1 MTTYDP
7 SKYKHKPSPK
17 HTLEEVLKSLQDLIR
32 NDLLD
37 AKSAAAEP
45 ESAPVADD
53 AAGGSDRVSPTLER
67 SPAEPVAPVR
77 EDFAPTTP
85 QSGPVNL
92 NAVMRSLKDLIH
104 NELDTGEEPA
114 LATDAEP
121 ETIEAPPPPL
131 DAQHAPADADE
142 PAPEEYTPEAF
153 APLDDELTLDETA
166 AAITTP
172 PPASALPELPGDIE
186 QELIVEPEPEPAPAA
201 PVIIESVSPGK
212 TTRGTQ
218 QELPFDVPPAPAVE
232 ARLPPREPAPVSAPP
247 SSPEPAVAAE
257 TVTPEIDNLAP
268 ATASSAEP
276 EAALPT
282 IEVEENFDAAAYF
295 EIAPESATT
304 ITPEIQDAAVDTE
317 KMTLT
322 PEPVPPVAPPLET
335 KTALELATEPS
346 VENTLTMPMVDFD
359 TVDFQSSRD
368 EPPAPP
374 PAGDTPSP
382 ESVPPALIAEA
393 SAPEAI
399 PATETSAQALPA
411 AGTRSGSDTGPVELK
426 PQDATTPATD
436 VATKPEAA
444 TEPASPS
451 APSQA
456 PFNLDDIPV
465 LKEVVA
471 PPAGSALLAEPP
483 ASRTPPPRPSADRA
497 RDLVVRAV
505 AKLNIEM
512 RRTGGV
518 GLDTKTIL
526 RLQQLIREEL
536 EKDGEK

>member
-1 MTTYDP
+1 MTTHDP

-37 AKSAAAEP
+37 AKSTAAEP
-45 ESAPVADD
+45 ASAPVADD
-53 AAGGSDRVSPTLER
+53 AAGESGRASPTPER
-67 SPAEPVAPVR
+67 SSSEPVAPVR

-104 NELDTGEEPA
+104 NELDTGEESPT
-114 LATDAEP
+114 TDAEP
-121 ETIEAPPPPL
+121 ETIEAPPPPP
-131 DAQHAPADADE
+131 DAQHAPADANQ

-153 APLDDELTLDETA
+153 APLDEELTLDATA
-166 AAITTP
+166 AAITAP

-186 QELIVEPEPEPAPAA
+186 PELIVEPEPEPAPAA
-201 PVIIESVSPGK
+201 PVITESVSPEK

-232 ARLPPREPAPVSAPP
+232 ARLPPREPAPLSAPAP
-247 SSPEPAVAAE
+247 DSKPALAAE
-257 TVTPEIDNLAP
+257 TVTPEVDNLVPVP
-268 ATASSAEP
+268 ASPAEP

-282 IEVEENFDAAAYF
+282 IEVEENFDAAGYF
-295 EIAPESATT
+295 ETASESAAAFA
-304 ITPEIQDAAVDTE
+304 PEIQNAVTDTE
-317 KMTLT
+317 RSALT
-322 PEPVPPVAPPLET
+322 PEPALPVAAPPKT
-335 KTALELATEPS
+335 KITLELATEPT
-346 VENTLTMPMVDFD
+346 VENTLTMP
-359 TVDFQSSRD
+359 TVDFNTVDLQASRD
-368 EPPAPP
+368 EPSAPP

-382 ESVPPALIAEA
+382 ESVPPAPIAEA
-393 SAPEAI
+393 SAPAAM
-399 PATETSAQALPA
+399 PATDTSAEAPPA
-411 AGTRSGSDTGPVELK
+411 AETRAGPDTEPVRRE
-426 PQDATTPATD
+426 PHDATTPATD

-444 TEPASPS
+444 TEPASPP
-451 APSQA
+451 APGQA

-471 PPAGSALLAEPP
+471 PPAGSALLAAPP
-483 ASRTPPPRPSADRA
+483 AARTPPPRPSPDRA

-512 RRTGGV
+512 RRSGGV

-536 EKDGEK
+536 EKDGGK